1 MKITKKQLQQ
11 IIKEELQKE
20 VTYLSPKE
28 QALKKRYAGV
38 ERPVA
43 TGVGS
48 LMTPYR
54 EELLA
59 ALAGEGMTM
68 NKDHEKSVTDDQ
80 LLNLLKIMIGP
91 NYEPKAP
98 GASDI
103 NEAVLADRAAG
114 RLKQLLTQKPVR
126 VILNRMKTVLDSQGK
141 PGSPGRKEEIAA
153 LLGPLG
159 ITVADLIKIVSGMKG
174 EEKNQPEQSSDMSL

>member
-1 MKITKKQLQQ
+1 MKITKKQLKQ

-20 VTYLSPKE
+20 VTYLSPEE

-54 EELLA
+54 EELLDT
-59 ALAGEGMTM
+59 LAREGMTM

-91 NYEPKAP
+91 NYEPKTP
-98 GASDI
+98 
-103 NEAVLADRAAG
+103 AG
-114 RLKQLLTQKPVR
+114 RV
-126 VILNRMKTVLDSQGK
+126 
-141 PGSPGRKEEIAA
+141 
-153 LLGPLG
+153 
-159 ITVADLIKIVSGMKG
+159 
-174 EEKNQPEQSSDMSL
+174 